1 LLKNIEKQ
9 VKSGAQLTRQM
20 LGYARK
26 GKFNVKP
33 VDLNQIVDESAET
46 FGRTRK
52 EITIVRKFENDLFS
66 IAADEGQID
75 QVLLNLYVNAA
86 DAMPGGGKL
95 ILKTQNQTHLNI
107 KSDHYNPMP
116 GNYVQHQR
124 HRKRYGQRDPGT
136 NF

>member
-1 LLKNIEKQ
+1 MLFEIDNTHPNFEPLKNIEKQ

-52 EITIVRKFENDLFS
+52 EITIERR
-66 IAADEGQID
+66 I
-75 QVLLNLYVNAA
+75 
-86 DAMPGGGKL
+86 
-95 ILKTQNQTHLNI
+95 
-107 KSDHYNPMP
+107 
-116 GNYVQHQR
+116 
-124 HRKRYGQRDPGT
+124 
-136 NF
+136 